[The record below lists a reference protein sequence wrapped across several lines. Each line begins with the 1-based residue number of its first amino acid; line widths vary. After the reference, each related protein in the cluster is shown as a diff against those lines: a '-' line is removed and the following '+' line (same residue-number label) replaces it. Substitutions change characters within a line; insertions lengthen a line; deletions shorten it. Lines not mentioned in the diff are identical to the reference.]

1 MSPKR
6 SVLLHYYTEYLLAS
20 LLCVFILVHLCTFL
34 VIYRVH
40 QSMSLLT

>member
-6 SVLLHYYTEYLLAS
+6 SGWLHYYTEYLLAS
-20 LLCVFILVHLCTFL
+20 LLCLFILVSLYTFL

-40 QSMSLLT
+40 QSMSILT